1 MHLLPKIHKHLV
13 NVPGRPVIS
22 NCSMPIEKASQF
34 LDHHLQPI
42 ISSGCLTL
50 RTLMTFCQ
58 NLKWIF
64 VSNIVTFCEDIIQE

>member
-1 MHLLPKIHKHLV
+1 
-13 NVPGRPVIS
+13 
-22 NCSMPIEKASQF
+22 MPIEKASEF
-34 LDHHLQPI
+34 LDHNLQPI